1 MATKMLREREREGE
15 VLGVTEGQLELT
27 RGLLLCISSFG
38 GTTSSVRKQRLDW
51 DQGKKLKESE
61 PRLYT
66 ASTEGAR
73 RLIHNVT

>member
-51 DQGKKLKESE
+51 DQGKKLK
-61 PRLYT
+61 RKRAAALHGIYRRRAAAYT
-66 ASTEGAR
+66 
-73 RLIHNVT
+73 